1 MFWKQFAKWYS
12 KLYHFFKM
20 ETCSCREQGLCPH
33 GFRRFP
39 RTPLAFAVAPKGQL
53 KPSGLISSVGKA
65 QIARAKRV
73 KSRVACHFFRNE
85 KSYALD
91 LTLASAMP

>member
-1 MFWKQFAKWYS
+1 MGQFKHPVFILIIALKTGFGNNFQNGVASYTIFSKWKLALAESRGFAP
-12 KLYHFFKM
+12 
-20 ETCSCREQGLCPH
+20 T
-33 GFRRFP
+33 
-39 RTPLAFAVAPKGQL
+39 AFAVAPKGQL

-91 LTLASAMP
+91 